1 MSKYT
6 LGSITNAT
14 YTNDWSRVPR
24 DPLTVGLMITQGV
37 GYGTAAA
44 LAAAGTWGFMTYAV
58 GYIAVSLVAS
68 AALKALTPKPKST
81 DSGGTMVN
89 ARGATNAA
97 ELVYG
102 QVRKGGTI
110 TYIETTGSK
119 NKILHQIIVLAAH
132 EVEEIGDI
140 YFNDEIVTM
149 SNENVTSAPYNGYAK
164 VYKHRGNQTSINT
177 AFANSTKTLA
187 NTLHQEVNDDTDKEL
202 PTDFIGKGVAYLYC
216 RFVYNQDAFAA
227 GLPTVTAVV
236 KGKKVVRTINGT
248 PQAAAYSTNPAW
260 CVRDFLTSSYG
271 LNDNQID
278 YATFEAAADVC
289 NETQKDGVNIY
300 SDGSKR
306 YEMNGIIPL
315 DQSMGD
321 VLTDMV
327 TTMGGSLFW
336 GSGYWKLYAGSFI
349 APTKTFTLD
358 DFRSGISIDTRV
370 SLRDSFN
377 KVTGT
382 FNDKSQDWIS
392 ADYPAVTSSL
402 FLADDNNVASALD
415 LPLPFTTNSL
425 QAQLLAKQTLMRA
438 REQIALSADF
448 SLDALDVEVGDFIKL
463 DIDRY
468 GWGGADAKTFEV
480 VGWRL
485 NPDADGIIKIRLDL
499 RESSENAY
507 GFTVDDEKAILSNNS
522 SLLKYYEVPDISLS
536 GTQEYREVNQNVV
549 NALVINI
556 TSDSVEQIDSVIV
569 QYKKAT
575 DTKYKSVGQAI
586 LVNEGNDVGRFEVV
600 GIDVPDIDSVPAYI
614 DYDIRATPVNGL
626 GYKGTTKSATVR
638 VTADNTPPAAP
649 TNLQKE
655 LSGGTLFFSWE
666 PVADLD
672 LSHYTLWYSSTS
684 TATFGDASLVK
695 KVPRIARPATS
706 ITTPAIS
713 GAFFVSAVDKTGN
726 ESTTAAK
733 VVVSGSELPALG
745 YSITSTEHPSFSGTK
760 SNATV
765 SSGALFMTNYSTAG
779 STGTY
784 DFDHDG
790 SSYIDVGT
798 SRTLRLSN
806 ELTMQRKHAN
816 AVNGEINWDDIPNN
830 WDTWPQNFDDWTD
843 EQADFADYSV
853 LIQARAASTV
863 AGLTSASWVGA
874 SGEIVGRYVEF
885 RATLSNTNANVSPS
899 ITALTATVEY

>member
-6 LGSITNAT
+6 LGDITKAS

-24 DPLTVGLMITQGV
+24 ATVIGSAILSGLNLGSIASSTFIFG
-37 GYGTAAA
+37 
-44 LAAAGTWGFMTYAV
+44 MTYATVV
-58 GYIAVSLVAS
+58 GQIAITLVTS
-68 AALKALTPKPKST
+68 VLMKALMPKPKMPE
-81 DSGGTMVN
+81 GGTMVN

-110 TYIETTGSK
+110 TYIETTGST

-132 EVEEIGDI
+132 EVQEIGDI

-149 SNENVTSAPYNGYAK
+149 SNENVTSEPYNGYAK

-187 NTLHQEVNDDTDKEL
+187 NTLHQEVNDDTNNEL

-236 KGKKVVRTINGT
+236 KGKKVVRTVNGT
-248 PQAAAYSTNPAW
+248 AQTAAYSANPAW

-278 YATFEAAADVC
+278 YATFEAAADIC
-289 NETQKDGVNIY
+289 DETQKNGVDIY
-300 SDGSKR
+300 TDGSKR
-306 YEMNGIIPL
+306 YEMNGTIQL
-315 DQSMGD
+315 DQPMGS

-327 TTMGGSLFW
+327 ATMGGSLFW
-336 GSGYWKLYAGSFI
+336 GAGYWKLYAGSFI
-349 APTKTFTLD
+349 TPTKTLTLD

-370 SLRDSFN
+370 SMRDNFN

-382 FNDKSQDWIS
+382 FNDKEQDWIS

-402 FLADDNNVASALD
+402 FLADDNNVESALD
-415 LPLPFTTNSL
+415 FQLPFTTNNL
-425 QAQLLAKQTLMRA
+425 QAQLLAKQTLMRS
-438 REQIALSADF
+438 REQITLSADF
-448 SLDALDVEVGDFIKL
+448 SLEALDLEVGDFVKL
-463 DIDRY
+463 EIDRY
-468 GWGGADAKTFEV
+468 GWGSSAAKTFEV

-485 NPDADGIIKIRLDL
+485 SPSSETGDIRINLSL

-522 SLLKYYEVPDISLS
+522 TLLRYYEVPDITVS
-536 GTQEYREVNQNVV
+536 GNQEYREVNQNVV
-549 NALVINI
+549 NVLAINV

-575 DTKYKSVGQAI
+575 ETNYKTVGQAI
-586 LVNEGNDVGRFEVV
+586 LVNQGNDVGRFEVV
-600 GIDVPDIDSVPAYI
+600 GIDVPDIDSSPAYI
-614 DYDIRATPVNGL
+614 DYDVKATPVNGL
-626 GYKGTTKSATVR
+626 GYKGATQTTTVR

-655 LSGGTLFFSWE
+655 LSGGTLFFSWD

-684 TATFGDASLVK
+684 TASFGDASLVK

-706 ITTPAIS
+706 ITAPAIS

-726 ESTTAAK
+726 ESNTAAK
-733 VVVSGSELPALG
+733 ITVAASELPSLG
-745 YSITSTEHPSFSGTK
+745 YSITSTEHSAFSGIK

-765 SSGALFMTNYSTAG
+765 SSGQLFMTTYNTAG

-784 DFDHDG
+784 DFHHG
-790 SSYIDVGT
+790 GVGYIDVGAA
-798 SRTLRLSN
+798 RTIRLSN

-816 AVNGEINWDDIPNN
+816 AVNGQINWDDIPQN
-830 WDTWPQNFDDWTD
+830 WDTWPQNFDDWTS
-843 EQADFADYSV
+843 EQADFADFSV
-853 LIQARAASTV
+853 NIQARAASTV
-863 AGLTSASWVGA
+863 AGLTSAPWVGA
-874 SGEIVGRYVEF
+874 SGEIVGHYVEF

-899 ITALTATVEY
+899 ITALTAKVEY